1 MTQVEEEGALDVM
14 EPSEEAFKVQDD
26 IPLIDDT
33 LSVDDV
39 STIVDRMRQT
49 CQRCLT
55 IIFGTENTILRKFHL
70 EVVYA
75 SG

>member
-1 MTQVEEEGALDVM
+1 MRVL
-14 EPSEEAFKVQDD
+14 KVCLSPDD

-39 STIVDRMRQT
+39 STIVERMRQT

-55 IIFGTENTILRKFHL
+55 IFGTENKILRKCHL
-70 EVVYA
+70 EVVYT